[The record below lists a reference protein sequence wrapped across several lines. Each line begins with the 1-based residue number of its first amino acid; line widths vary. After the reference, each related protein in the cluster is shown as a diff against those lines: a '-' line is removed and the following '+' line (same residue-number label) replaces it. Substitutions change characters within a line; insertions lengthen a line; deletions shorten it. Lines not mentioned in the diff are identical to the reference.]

1 MSRADCALIEMA
13 VDFTGL
19 RVAKGPKV
27 KELYSRML
35 DNYRLYERLEG
46 RDPVAKKIME
56 WASELGLSE
65 ELQEIE

>member
-1 MSRADCALIEMA
+1 MA

-19 RVAKGPKV
+19 RIAKGPKV

-46 RDPVAKKIME
+46 RDPVAKKDNGVGVR
-56 WASELGLSE
+56 ARPLRGTPRDRVAFCP
-65 ELQEIE
+65 